1 MSNKPSDDV
10 ERDVAQ
16 NAERETEQ
24 DKRRFIPFFPDYLLD
39 ETIAWY
45 TGLAVLIVLASLF
58 PAGLENEANPLST
71 PEHIKPEWY
80 FLFLFEFLKLVPRT
94 VGVLAP
100 GVLVVFLL
108 LVPFLDRK
116 PERMPRS
123 RPVTLGLAALLLVCI
138 IILGIWGW
146 RS

>member
-16 NAERETEQ
+16 HSERETEQ
-24 DKRRFIPFFPDYLLD
+24 NKRRFIPFFPNYVLD

-45 TGLAVLIVLASLF
+45 TALAVLIVLASLF
-58 PAGLENEANPLST
+58 PVGLEDEANPLST

-80 FLFLFEFLKLVPRT
+80 FLFLFQFLKLVPRT

-100 GVLVVFLL
+100 GVLVLFLF

-116 PERMPRS
+116 PQRRPSS
-123 RPVTLGLAALLLVCI
+123 RPVTLGLAAVLIVCI
-138 IILGIWGW
+138 ITLSIWAW
-146 RS
+146 QT